1 MPNDHWNADDYATHA
16 GYVSALTQVVMQD
29 LAPQQG
35 EAVLD
40 LGCGDGE
47 LAAAMIEAGCDV
59 IGVDSSSSLIA
70 AACARGVDAHV
81 GDAQEI
87 DYDAQFDAVFSNAAL
102 HWMPKQDQ
110 IAARSF
116 KALKDGGRFVVE
128 MGGDGNIAL
137 IRAAMTNALA
147 EMDIDFAA
155 RDPWVFPSVDD
166 QTARLEQAG
175 FKVNKCVLRARPTE
189 LPTDVRGWF
198 ETYSNEILSDLTDA
212 QRNTVID
219 RMVELC
225 RPDLCR
231 ADGKW
236 MVDYVRLNFVAVKP

>member
-1 MPNDHWNADDYATHA
+1 MPNDHWNADDYVTHA

-29 LAPQQG
+29 LAPKMG

-47 LAAAMIEAGCDV
+47 LAAAMIKAGCDV
-59 IGVDSSSSLIA
+59 IGVDSSANLVA

-87 DYDAQFDAVFSNAAL
+87 NYCALFDAVFSNAAL

-116 KALKDGGRFVVE
+116 KALKGGGRFVGE
-128 MGGDGNIAL
+128 MGGDGNIAC
-137 IRAAMTNALA
+137 IRTAMTTALA
-147 EMDIDFAA
+147 EMAIDFSA
-155 RDPWVFPSVDD
+155 RDPWVFPNVDE

-175 FKVNKCVLRARPTE
+175 FMVRKCVLRARPTE

-198 ETYSNEILSDLTDA
+198 ETYSNEILSDLTEA
-212 QRNTVID
+212 QRDTVIN

-225 RPDLCR
+225 RPDLCGPN
-231 ADGKW
+231 GKW
-236 MVDYVRLNFVAVKP
+236 TVDYVRLNFVAVKP